1 MKKLLFV
8 TNFASPYRVDFCNE
22 LGREYDLTVAYE
34 RQKLSDRDDRW
45 TGDTTRR
52 FAEVYLELKPR
63 GNSESVGVAIARY
76 IQQNPFDMVLFSG
89 YASPAVIVAILYCKL
104 RRIPYCIEFDGGYNK
119 RDSFL
124 KRCLKKVLVS
134 SAKALFITCR
144 DLYDYLC
151 DLGVPTHKLHT
162 YPFSSIKQAEMLER
176 VPTAAE
182 KRERKERLG
191 ISESKVIL
199 AVGRFIPLKGFDVLL
214 KAVQATDRTVGVYF
228 IGGEPPA
235 QYVAMKERYQLSN
248 VHFVDFMN
256 KETLREWYQAA
267 DLLVHPTRK
276 DIWGLVIN
284 EAMACGLPV
293 ISTDRCIAAK
303 ELITDGENGYVVPV
317 GDAAALAEKIQTV
330 MQDDALRA
338 AMSENSLKVIAP
350 YTTENMAQAH
360 VDIFNERL

>member
-22 LGREYDLTVAYE
+22 LGRTYDLTVVYE
-34 RQKLSDRDDRW
+34 RAKLSNRDDRW

-52 FAEVYLELKPR
+52 FIEVYLDLKPR
-63 GNSESVGVAIARY
+63 GNSESVGVAVARY
-76 IQQNPFDMVLFSG
+76 IKENTFDMVLFSG

-104 RRIPYCIEFDGGYNK
+104 HRIPYCIEFDGGYNK
-119 RDSFL
+119 REAFH

-134 SAKALFITCR
+134 SAKGLFITCR

-151 DLGVPTHKLHT
+151 DLGVPPHKLHT
-162 YPFSSIKQAEMLER
+162 YPFSSVKRAEILEH
-176 VPTAAE
+176 VPTENE
-182 KRERKERLG
+182 KEQLKAQLG
-191 ISESKVIL
+191 IPENKTIL
-199 AVGRFIPLKGFDVLL
+199 AVGRFIPLKGFDILL
-214 KAVQATDRTVGVYF
+214 EALQSVDNTVGVYL

-235 QYVAMKERYQLSN
+235 EYLAMKERYQLSN
-248 VHFVDFMN
+248 VHFVDFMD
-256 KETLREWYQAA
+256 KATLQLWYRAA

-293 ISTDRCIAAK
+293 ISTDRCIAAT

-317 GDAAALAEKIQTV
+317 GDAIALSEKIQTV

-360 VDIFNERL
+360 ADIFKEL